1 MRKKIKL
8 NDLNFFG
15 QDCSSR
21 NQISEKIE
29 WDRSGGTADL
39 VFFTDLCL
47 HLAAHPKYAH
57 SYKIAWILEPKE
69 INPRLYEYVFEHQ
82 ELFDLVLTHTESL
95 INLMPEKAKW
105 YPNGMCHF
113 KKKDWRVYDKTKI
126 ISIIASGKNQTS
138 GQKFRH
144 EFIKNFKGKI
154 DVYGYGYKKID
165 DKLEGLQDYRFS
177 VAIENSIEDTYFS
190 EKIIDCFITGT
201 VPIYWGTSR
210 IKDYFNIDGIF
221 QLNNLY
227 QEERKNKKDDL
238 AFMGYIES
246 KGYDFFNY
254 DHVQKAIKYNFYAA
268 QNSQFQKIGYTIIFC
283 CRKTLYD
290 SL

>member
-95 INLMPEKAKW
+95 INLIPEKAKW
-105 YPNGMCHF
+105 YPNGMCHI
-113 KKKDWRVYDKTKI
+113 KKKDWRVYDKTKN

-190 EKIIDCFITGT
+190 EKIIDCFVTGT
-201 VPIYWGTSR
+201 VPIYWGTSK
-210 IKDYFNIDGIF
+210 IIEHFNKDGI
-221 QLNNLY
+221 LLINEGLVDSNRYL
-227 QEERKNKKDDL
+227 
-238 AFMGYIES
+238 I
-246 KGYDFFNY
+246 DFFYNHGEKWFQ
-254 DHVQKAIKYNFYAA
+254 DH
-268 QNSQFQKIGYTIIFC
+268 SKIQTA
-283 CRKTLYD
+283 L
-290 SL
+290 